1 MINLIKFKSK
11 EIKMSWKPEV
21 FVDGEWGGNAMAF
34 ATKEEAEEWAR
45 DLLNR
50 WFVPTDSRA
59 VESDEEVNYEI
70 KGGVLGRFAD
80 AVFNPLPF
88 EA

>member
-1 MINLIKFKSK
+1 
-11 EIKMSWKPEV
+11 MSWKPEV
-21 FVDGEWGGNAMAF
+21 FVEGEWAGNGMAF
-34 ATKEEAEEWAR
+34 ATKEEAELWAR

-70 KGGVLGRFAD
+70 KDGVLGRFAD
-80 AVFNPLPF
+80 AVFRP
-88 EA
+88 